1 MSGFYNDILLKLGLS
16 PEESVGSK
24 VTIIGFCGVFIE
36 GHSGIKEYSEE
47 LIKVGIKR
55 KTVLIKGKNMVVCI
69 INKDEIYIKGKIF
82 SVGEE
87 VREE

>member
-36 GHSGIKEYSEE
+36 GHSGIMEYSEE

-55 KTVLIKGKNMVVCI
+55 KILLIKGKNMVVSV

-82 SVGEE
+82 AVEEE
-87 VREE
+87 VREK